1 MKFFQQVSCRVLP
14 PHHHGVKSSSAPIL
28 SNSRS
33 HSSHSSLGPMDDLM
47 EMDFSRSNTGS
58 STNSEYANMQTNNNK
73 SAAVSG
79 YVEMKPGVEI
89 KRKVSATSSD
99 VSPYVDMSGGAYMDM
114 SGSSPSRQNLLSPQQ
129 QEYSS
134 FVDINRQ
141 YRMHSNDHQP
151 QNNNYLDMEYR
162 TRAVRLNFNINS
174 IFPFSKLKMILYLQ

>member
-1 MKFFQQVSCRVLP
+1 MFLSKLTFFQQVPCRVLP

-73 SAAVSG
+73 PVPSG
-79 YVEMKPGVEI
+79 YVEMKPGVEL
-89 KRKVSATSSD
+89 KRKVSTTSSD

-141 YRMHSNDHQP
+141 YRMQSSDQP

-162 TRAVRLNFNINS
+162 TRTVSDRNFSNF
-174 IFPFSKLKMILYLQ
+174 FP